1 MRWLATRN
9 WGRLWQS
16 LLAFLVF
23 MASGAAL
30 ADIMTKQW
38 FALFGLVVG
47 GLQVATTNYQHGE
60 RRGEQ
65 KATNGQHY
73 PASPTT

>member
-1 MRWLATRN
+1 MRRLRLN

-16 LLAFLVF
+16 FLAFLVF

-30 ADIMTKQW
+30 ADFLPKQY

-60 RRGEQ
+60 VRGEQ
-65 KATNGQHY
+65 KALDAPPP
-73 PASPTT
+73 PAAG